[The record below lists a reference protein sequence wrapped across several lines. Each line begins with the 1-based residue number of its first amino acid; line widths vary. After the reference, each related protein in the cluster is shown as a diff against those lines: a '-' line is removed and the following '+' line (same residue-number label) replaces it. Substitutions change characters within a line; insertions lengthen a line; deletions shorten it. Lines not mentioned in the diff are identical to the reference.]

1 MKQVAADRAHTKSA
15 MHAVPR
21 SGSCPLPRAAGQVV
35 GQLKNLEKT
44 AAVVERGVRECL
56 EATAVL
62 NELNTTATV

>member
-44 AAVVERGVRECL
+44 AAVVERGVREYL
-56 EATAVL
+56 AGAAVL
-62 NELNTTATV
+62 FQMNAATV